1 MIPIRD
7 FQKMKTVEGN
17 SISGKHFIERASWTL
32 VDQCVA
38 SGGNFLLM
46 VLLARSLSEE
56 DYGEFVLFL
65 GAIFLMRT
73 IDYSFISYPLSVRLC
88 VANDDERA
96 RLLGNTVVLTV
107 ALSLVLVM
115 LMALG
120 TTLLEEDNILLPACL
135 CYLCWQAQETSRRFL
150 LADFRYREAVHG
162 DGVAYVGQ
170 VLLIAV
176 LLWIDTITL
185 SSSLYVMS
193 ATFAAGALVHASKV
207 RFARPDFAEM
217 RGLALEYFSVG
228 KWSVFNYQLV
238 LVRVQL
244 FSWLLAAIAGIAATA
259 SFQAGLNIA
268 NMMNPIIFGIGNAI
282 PQIAA
287 HAHRLGGVLGA
298 SRAAFGYVLF
308 GLGPILVICAAGVLM
323 PDLILRTVYGPSSP
337 YLAVAIGLQ
346 LLVVAGVLD
355 YIAEMISTTLLGV
368 QSGRLAFLVNFVAAV
383 AALGLALALIGPL
396 GVFGACLALLIAN
409 LMRVIG
415 AVIAIGWLIASEKAR
430 EQVRLAADSS
440 AASAN
445 QVVGAPAEQ

>member
-1 MIPIRD
+1 
-7 FQKMKTVEGN
+7 
-17 SISGKHFIERASWTL
+17 
-32 VDQCVA
+32 
-38 SGGNFLLM
+38 M

-56 DYGEFVLFL
+56 DYGEFALFL
-65 GAIFLMRT
+65 GAIFLLRT

-120 TTLLEEDNILLPACL
+120 TTLLDEDNILLPACL

-217 RGLALEYFSVG
+217 RGMAFEYFSVG

-268 NMMNPIIFGIGNAI
+268 SMMNPIIFGIGNAI

-337 YLAVAIGLQ
+337 YFAVAIGLQ

-355 YIAEMISTTLLGV
+355 YIAEMITKTLLNPDA
-368 QSGRLAFLVNFVAAV
+368 RLPRA
-383 AALGLALALIGPL
+383 I
-396 GVFGACLALLIAN
+396 
-409 LMRVIG
+409 VILRCSRSCCW
-415 AVIAIGWLIASEKAR
+415 AT
-430 EQVRLAADSS
+430 
-440 AASAN
+440 
-445 QVVGAPAEQ
+445 P